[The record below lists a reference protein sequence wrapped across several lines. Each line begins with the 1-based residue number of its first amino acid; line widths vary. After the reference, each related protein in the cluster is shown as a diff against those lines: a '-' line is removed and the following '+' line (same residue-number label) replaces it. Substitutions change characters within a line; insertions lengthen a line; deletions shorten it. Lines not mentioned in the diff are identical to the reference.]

1 MNKLWTICLGLLL
14 VFGCQQAP
22 EPKEVSGTVRVGHE
36 VRAFQDNADNKE
48 YWLIDKS
55 GQLMQQYQNTIKSN
69 VINYQPVYAKLQVL
83 DIGRMNDGFGA
94 EYDGTYEVRQIIF
107 MSPQPHP

>member
-14 VFGCQQAP
+14 VLGCQQAP
-22 EPKEVSGTVRVGHE
+22 EPKEVSGTLRLGHE

-55 GQLMQQYQNTIKSN
+55 GRLMSEYQKLLGTEIIK
-69 VINYQPVYAKLQVL
+69 YQPVNARLKVRETTNPQ
-83 DIGRMNDGFGA
+83 DGFGA
-94 EYDGTYEVRQIIF
+94 DYDGTYELEEIIEL
-107 MSPQPHP
+107 SINY